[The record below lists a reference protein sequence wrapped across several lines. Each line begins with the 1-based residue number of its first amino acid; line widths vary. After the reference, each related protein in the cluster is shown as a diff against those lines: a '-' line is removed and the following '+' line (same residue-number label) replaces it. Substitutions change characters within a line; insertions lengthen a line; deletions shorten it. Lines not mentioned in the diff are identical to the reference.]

1 MERLT
6 LGCWRTPR
14 PCVVSVLHQRRPR
27 GSESCPRCHPLS
39 ASILPLQVCR
49 GRVDIVACAT
59 VEVERD
65 IGHAAGEDDEG
76 EDTQH
81 GFFLLVRRKWL
92 LDHRISFDALGW
104 A

>member
-1 MERLT
+1 MEHPT

-27 GSESCPRCHPLS
+27 GSESCARRHSLS
-39 ASILPLQVCR
+39 ASILPMQVR
-49 GRVDIVACAT
+49 RARVDIAACAA
-59 VEVERD
+59 VEVEGD

-81 GFFLLVRRKWL
+81 VFFLLVRRKW
-92 LDHRISFDALGW
+92 RSQ
-104 A
+104 